1 MNKVIQQLRN
11 DLATEK
17 AFTKELIKGKHMSDP
32 IALSFSRLSDY
43 EQCPLK
49 FKSKYI
55 TKVYPDDSNNP
66 AFAKGSAIHKQLE
79 NYINF
84 VRNEGDIPK
93 MGQHASNASNMI
105 DKLNT
110 LSKGNIYPEKQ
121 LAVDMNYKKCDW
133 FAKPTKVKWRA
144 IIDCLV
150 FLDDE
155 TLLIIDWKS
164 GKFREYEDG
173 PTTQLKLTA
182 VILFNLYPNIKNI
195 TSSYMFVEHK
205 RTVKV
210 DFKRDQLA
218 SMQEKFDDAYTIV
231 NQDGDFQFKKNKYC
245 NWCLLDGTI
254 CPVKK

>member
-1 MNKVIQQLRN
+1 
-11 DLATEK
+11 
-17 AFTKELIKGKHMSDP
+17 MSDP

-49 FKSKYI
+49 FESKYI
-55 TKVYPDDSNNP
+55 KKTYPDDSNNP
-66 AFAKGSAIHKQLE
+66 AFAKGKAIHKQLE
-79 NYINF
+79 DYVNF
-84 VRNEGDIPK
+84 MRIGTDAENFPPT
-93 MGQHASNASNMI
+93 MGAHAKNAIGMIEKLYKVSN
-105 DKLNT
+105 
-110 LSKGNIYPEKQ
+110 GNIYPEKQ
-121 LAVDMNYKKCDW
+121 LAVDQNYRKCDW
-133 FAKPTKVKWRA
+133 FAKPTVVKWRA

-182 VILFNLYPNIKNI
+182 VILFNLYPKINKI

-205 RTVKV
+205 RTVQV
-210 DFKRDQLA
+210 DFNRDQLV
-218 SMQEKFDDAYTIV
+218 SMQEKFDDAYTTV
-231 NQDGDFQFKKNKYC
+231 NQDGDFLYKKNRYC
-245 NWCLLDGTI
+245 NWCLLDGSV